1 VLNVQPGFELNL
13 NRGQLAFTAR
23 GFNMLGMKIL
33 VCIGA
38 LLTLVAPAVASS
50 AHDPHA
56 VAGTQPAIAVP
67 TSLHWLPGV
76 LLGVMWLVIAAAV
89 IGPLIKWLDLMP
101 KSPQLFE
108 DEHHGHTPSAGAH
121 ASH

>member
-1 VLNVQPGFELNL
+1 MPDMKTVTFIAVLAL
-13 NRGQLAFTAR
+13 TA
-23 GFNMLGMKIL
+23 L
-33 VCIGA
+33 
-38 LLTLVAPAVASS
+38 PAVASTG
-50 AHDPHA
+50 HDPHA